1 MDYSTKGTSA
11 LLPVSWSGDWMRY
24 ASLTLSLSFS
34 LYTSLSV
41 SLDREKQIRDFLSS
55 RRSISWVSCF
65 PLFCWLNGDR
75 C

>member
-24 ASLTLSLSFS
+24 ASLTLSLS
-34 LYTSLSV
+34 LSLSTPLFL
-41 SLDREKQIRDFLSS
+41 SLSTEKQIRDFLSS

-65 PLFCWLNGDR
+65 PLFCCLNGDR